1 MDKMNAEKEAFKKD
15 MLPKWDEEAK
25 KREATYK

>member
-1 MDKMNAEKEAFKKD
+1 MKKMVSDKEDFKKNV
-15 MLPKWDEEAK
+15 LPKWDAEAK